1 MASRTKHALMRG
13 TLLAAGALTAEFLL
27 ATTAMAEAA
36 PAAPPQQSDGVGP
49 SFAQLGDIVVTARRR
64 DERAQDVP
72 IALTVVNEEL
82 LNRTGTY
89 NVGQVTQ
96 LAPSVQLLS
105 PNARNTAITVRGLG
119 ASYGLAND
127 GLEQGVGIYIDQGY
141 YSRPATATL
150 DFVDIDRI
158 EILRGP
164 QGTLFG
170 KNTTA
175 GALNITTRAPSFTP
189 DAQGEISIGDYGF
202 LQAKASVSG
211 PLIED
216 KLAARL
222 SFVST
227 RRDGMLDNVT
237 VGREQNAQDSVS
249 LRGQL
254 LFNATDRLTVRL
266 FGDYSDQTPDC
277 CTQIFVR
284 VGDTAKPVNLR
295 FPALAAGLGY
305 VPASANPFDRI
316 ADVDGAIG
324 ADQIQRGFSAIVDY
338 DFGWATLTSISAWR
352 AWDWRPANDRDYTAL
367 DITRQS
373 ANPSDQDQWSQE
385 FRLSSNGAKRIDWT
399 LGAYAFHQAVETH
412 GVTEYGRD
420 ASYWLTTVRDPVT
433 NALVPGTNPG
443 LLDGYTV
450 FNDSRI
456 ETDSLAVFGQLTWNV
471 TDRLHLTP
479 GLRYTYEEKD
489 GVYVST
495 TSGGGPGSAADITR
509 RLGVARPQ
517 AYAADISD
525 GDLSG
530 QVSLS
535 YDVSD
540 TILAYGSYA
549 RGFKSGGINM
559 AGIPNLPDGSPSLTN
574 ATVEP
579 EAVTTYEVGLKTQLF
594 DKRVTA
600 NVAAYRTD
608 VEDYQANVVDT
619 GPGALRGYLANAE
632 KVEIQGVELDAFSS
646 PAPWLD
652 LYANLAW
659 TDATYADFANGP
671 CPLELIGTT
680 TIACDL
686 SGKDLPGVSPWAGSI
701 GGEVHGDTRALG
713 QAGEAYLGFDASYRS
728 TYNSDASVSKYTEID
743 GYGILN
749 LRAGFRSEAGWEAFV
764 FVKNALD
771 ENYLQFVTVQAGNS
785 GLVIGTPGDAR
796 TVGLT
801 LRARY

>member
-1 MASRTKHALMRG
+1 MTS
-13 TLLAAGALTAEFLL
+13 
-27 ATTAMAEAA
+27 TTARRLLSATAILACLGA
-36 PAAPPQQSDGVGP
+36 PAAAFAAPDEVVEPQVNAP
-49 SFAQLGDIVVTARRR
+49 SVASVGDIVVTARRR

-82 LNRTGTY
+82 LDRTGAY
-89 NVGQVTQ
+89 NIGQITQ

-105 PNARNTAITVRGLG
+105 PNARNTAITIRGLG

-127 GLEQGVGIYIDQGY
+127 GLEQGVGIYIDQVY

-150 DFVDIDRI
+150 DFVDIERI

-175 GALNITTRAPSFTP
+175 GALNIITRPPSFTP
-189 DAQGEISIGDYGF
+189 EAQGEVSIGDYGF

-211 PLIED
+211 PLITD

-227 RRDGMLDNVT
+227 RRDGIVDNVT
-237 VGREQNAQDSVS
+237 VGRKQNAQDSIS

-254 LFNATDRLTVRL
+254 LFQPTDKLTIRL
-266 FGDYSDQTPDC
+266 FADYSDQTPDC
-277 CTQIFVR
+277 CTQLYVR

-305 VPASANPFDRI
+305 TPGSTNPYDRV
-316 ADVDGAIG
+316 ADVDGAIA

-338 DFGWATLTSISAWR
+338 DFGWATLTSVSAWR

-385 FRLSSNGAKRIDWT
+385 LRLSSNGANRIDWT
-399 LGAYAFHQAVETH
+399 VGAYAFHQAVETH
-412 GVTEYGRD
+412 GVTEYGRN

-443 LLDGYTV
+443 LLEGYTV

-456 ETDSLAVFGQLTWNV
+456 ETDSLAVFGQLTWNI

-479 GLRYTYEEKD
+479 GLRYTHEEKD
-489 GVYVST
+489 GAYVST
-495 TSGGGPGSAADITR
+495 VTGGGPGSAADLTR

-530 QVSLS
+530 QVALS
-535 YDVSD
+535 YDISD
-540 TILAYGSYA
+540 TVLVYGSLA
-549 RGFKSGGINM
+549 RGYKSGGINM
-559 AGIPNLPDGSPSLTN
+559 AGIPNLPDGTPALTN
-574 ATVEP
+574 AVVEP
-579 EAVTTYEVGLKTQLF
+579 EVVTTYELGLKTQLF

-600 NVAAYRTD
+600 NLAAYRTD

-619 GPGALRGYLANAE
+619 GPGALRGYLANAD
-632 KVEIQGVELDAFSS
+632 KVEIQGIELDAFAR
-646 PAPWLD
+646 PTPWLD
-652 LYANLAW
+652 AYANIAW
-659 TDATYADFANGP
+659 TDAKYASFTNGP
-671 CPLELIGTT
+671 CPLESIGTST
-680 TIACDL
+680 LACDL

-701 GGEVHGDTRALG
+701 GGELHRDVQGLG
-713 QAGEAYLGFDASYRS
+713 QAGEAYFGADASYRL
-728 TYNSDASVSKYTEID
+728 TYNADAAVSRHTEIE
-743 GYGILN
+743 GYSIVN
-749 LRAGFRSEAGWEAFV
+749 LRAGFRSDNGWEAFI
-764 FVKNALD
+764 FVKNAFD
-771 ENYLQFVTVQAGNS
+771 EDYLQLLTVQAGNS
-785 GLVIGTPGDAR
+785 GLVLGTPGDPC
-796 TVGLT
+796 TVGIT

>member
-1 MASRTKHALMRG
+1 MPIPRLFGRSGLMAAASTVALC
-13 TLLAAGALTAEFLL
+13 AVAL
-27 ATTAMAEAA
+27 
-36 PAAPPQQSDGVGP
+36 PAVADVPEEPAIQNRPPAIDPGYASV
-49 SFAQLGDIVVTARRR
+49 GDIVVTARRR

-82 LNRTGTY
+82 LNRTGAY
-89 NVGQVTQ
+89 NVGQITQ

-105 PNARNTAITVRGLG
+105 PNARNTAITIRGLG

-127 GLEQGVGIYIDQGY
+127 GLEQGVGIYIDQVY

-150 DFVDIDRI
+150 DFVDIERI

-189 DAQGEISIGDYGF
+189 DAQGEITIGDYGF
-202 LQAKASVSG
+202 LQAKATVSG

-216 KLAARL
+216 RLAARL

-227 RRDGMLDNVT
+227 RRDGMVDNVT
-237 VGREQNAQDSVS
+237 VRREQNAQDSIS

-254 LFNATDRLTVRL
+254 LFQATDKLTVRL

-277 CTQIFVR
+277 CTQLYVR

-305 VPASANPFDRI
+305 VPGSTNPYDRI

-324 ADQIQRGFSAIVDY
+324 ADQIQRGFSGIVDY
-338 DFGWATLTSISAWR
+338 DFGWATLTSVTAWR

-385 FRLSSNGAKRIDWT
+385 LRLSSNGSNRIDWT
-399 LGAYAFHQAVETH
+399 VGAYVFHQAVETH
-412 GVTEYGRD
+412 GITEYGRD
-420 ASYWLTTVRDPVT
+420 ASYWLTTVRDPIT
-433 NALVPGTNPG
+433 NALIPGTNPG

-456 ETDSLAVFGQLTWNV
+456 ETDSVAAFGQLTWNI

-479 GLRYTYEEKD
+479 GLRYTHEKKD

-495 TSGGGPGSAADITR
+495 VTGGGPGSAADLTR

-517 AYAADISD
+517 AYSADISD

-535 YDVSD
+535 YDISD
-540 TILAYGSYA
+540 DILAYGSVA
-549 RGFKSGGINM
+549 RGYKSGGINM
-559 AGIPNLPDGSPSLTN
+559 AGIPNLPDGTPSLTN
-574 ATVEP
+574 AVVEP
-579 EAVTTYEVGLKTQLF
+579 EVVTTYEVGLKTQLF

-600 NVAAYRTD
+600 NLAAYRTD

-632 KVEIQGVELDAFSS
+632 KVEIQGVELDAFAR
-646 PAPWLD
+646 PTPWLD
-652 LYANLAW
+652 AYANISW
-659 TDATYADFANGP
+659 TDAKYADFANGP
-671 CPLELIGTT
+671 CPLELIGTST
-680 TIACDL
+680 LACDL

-701 GGEVHGDTRALG
+701 GGELHRNVDGLG
-713 QAGEAYLGFDASYRS
+713 QTGEAYFGADASYRS
-728 TYNSDASVSKYTEID
+728 TYNADAAVSRHTEID
-743 GYGILN
+743 GYSIVN
-749 LRAGFRSEAGWEAFV
+749 LRAGFRSRNGWEAFV
-764 FVKNALD
+764 FVKNAFD
-771 ENYLQFVTVQAGNS
+771 EDYLQLLTVQAGNS
-785 GLVIGTPGDAR
+785 GLVLGTPGDPR
-796 TVGLT
+796 TIGLT

>member
-1 MASRTKHALMRG
+1 MTS
-13 TLLAAGALTAEFLL
+13 
-27 ATTAMAEAA
+27 TTARRLLSATAILACLGAPAVAFAA
-36 PAAPPQQSDGVGP
+36 PDDAIEPQIQTP
-49 SFAQLGDIVVTARRR
+49 SVASVGDIVVTARRR

-82 LNRTGTY
+82 LDRTGAY
-89 NVGQVTQ
+89 NVGQITQ
-96 LAPSVQLLS
+96 LSPSVQLLS
-105 PNARNTAITVRGLG
+105 PNARNTAITIRGLG

-127 GLEQGVGIYIDQGY
+127 GLEQGVGIYIDQVY

-150 DFVDIDRI
+150 DFVDIERI

-175 GALNITTRAPSFTP
+175 GALNIITRAPSFTP
-189 DAQGEISIGDYGF
+189 EAQGEVSIGDYGF
-202 LQAKASVSG
+202 LQAKTSVSG
-211 PLIED
+211 PLIAD

-227 RRDGMLDNVT
+227 RRDGLVDNVT
-237 VGREQNAQDSVS
+237 VGRKQNAQDSIS

-254 LFNATDRLTVRL
+254 LFQPTDKLTIRL

-277 CTQIFVR
+277 CTQLYVR

-305 VPASANPFDRI
+305 TPGSTNPYDRL
-316 ADVDGAIG
+316 ADVDGAIA

-338 DFGWATLTSISAWR
+338 DFGWATLTSVSAWR

-385 FRLSSNGAKRIDWT
+385 FRLSSNGANRIDWT
-399 LGAYAFHQAVETH
+399 VGAYAFHQAVETH
-412 GVTEYGRD
+412 GVTEYGRN

-443 LLDGYTV
+443 LLEGYTV

-456 ETDSLAVFGQLTWNV
+456 ETDSLAVFGQLTWNI

-479 GLRYTYEEKD
+479 GLRYTHEEKD
-489 GVYVST
+489 GAYVST
-495 TSGGGPGSAADITR
+495 VTGGGPGSAADLTR

-530 QVSLS
+530 QVALS

-540 TILAYGSYA
+540 TVLAYGSFA
-549 RGFKSGGINM
+549 RGYKSGGINM
-559 AGIPNLPDGSPSLTN
+559 AGIPNLPNGSPSLTN
-574 ATVEP
+574 AVVEP
-579 EAVTTYEVGLKTQLF
+579 EVVTTYELGLKTQLL
-594 DKRVTA
+594 DKRLTA
-600 NVAAYRTD
+600 NLAAYRTD

-619 GPGALRGYLANAE
+619 GPGALRGYLANAD
-632 KVEIQGVELDAFSS
+632 KAEIQGIELDAFAR
-646 PAPWLD
+646 PTPWLD
-652 LYANLAW
+652 AYANIAW
-659 TDATYADFANGP
+659 TDAKYASFTNGP
-671 CPLELIGTT
+671 CPLESIGTST
-680 TIACDL
+680 LACDL
-686 SGKDLPGVSPWAGSI
+686 SG
-701 GGEVHGDTRALG
+701 
-713 QAGEAYLGFDASYRS
+713 
-728 TYNSDASVSKYTEID
+728 
-743 GYGILN
+743 
-749 LRAGFRSEAGWEAFV
+749 
-764 FVKNALD
+764 
-771 ENYLQFVTVQAGNS
+771 
-785 GLVIGTPGDAR
+785 
-796 TVGLT
+796 
-801 LRARY
+801 